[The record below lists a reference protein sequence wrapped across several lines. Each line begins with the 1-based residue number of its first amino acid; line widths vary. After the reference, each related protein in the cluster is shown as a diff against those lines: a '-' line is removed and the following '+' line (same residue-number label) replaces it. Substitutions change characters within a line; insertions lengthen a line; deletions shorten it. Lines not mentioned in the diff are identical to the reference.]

1 MYDCINLDRNAIIYK
16 YYYMPFSISGP
27 IHIHFQKCVMQNPI
41 QIGLSSDIICFEGI
55 RKICM
60 FCQGT
65 HPLQLRLYNNRCG
78 WLVIFFKNNY
88 RITK

>member
-16 YYYMPFSISGP
+16 YYDMLCSITGP
-27 IHIHFQKCVMQNPI
+27 IQIHFQKRIMQNPI
-41 QIGLSSDIICFEGI
+41 QIVLSSDIICFDGI

-65 HPLQLRLYNNRCG
+65 HPLINAGHEYNQDYTIIVVG
-78 WLVIFFKNNY
+78 G
-88 RITK
+88 